1 MIDEDPR
8 LRRCFPEPS
17 VVAYKRSK
25 SLRDILV
32 RAKISKGKT
41 SQRPQ
46 SGGFRPCQR
55 YCTMC
60 SLTGQ
65 SLVDSHKSTRSG
77 ETWKINGPLTCE
89 TKGCIYP
96 LTCRK
101 DAKICRE
108 FLYIGETGKRACDRF
123 QQHRGYV
130 TQKKVDTPA
139 GEHFNLKGHE
149 IKDMNFLPIE
159 RVLPASDTELRKT
172 IKSDWIRHY
181 DSVN

>member
-1 MIDEDPR
+1 M
-8 LRRCFPEPS
+8 
-17 VVAYKRSK
+17 VAYKRSK

-32 RAKISKGKT
+32 RAKTTKGKT
-41 SQRPQ
+41 SQRPK

-65 SLVDSHKSTRSG
+65 SHIKSHKNTRSG
-77 ETWKINGPLTCE
+77 ETWKINTPMTCE
-89 TKGCIYP
+89 TKGCIYR

-101 DAKICRE
+101 DAKICKD

-130 TQKKVDTPA
+130 TQMKVDTPA
-139 GEHFNLKGHE
+139 GEHFNLMGHE

-159 RVLPASDTELRKT
+159 RVHPAGDTELRKT
-172 IKSDWIRHY
+172 RESVWIRRY
-181 DSVN
+181 DSVNFGNNIRA